1 MKLLWQQPVLL
12 QEHHFQTTTMKDSG
26 GEDPMKMHVM
36 INYVCITKHA
46 RYCNILTLLCRTDKK
61 RPTSR
66 STSPLRPY
74 ALAPKSA
81 SGPRHHHHASLPRSR
96 WQQLMVHAGSA
107 AGTTAAVISEESM
120 KCLRYCLSWLQV
132 RTQQQDF

>member
-1 MKLLWQQPVLL
+1 
-12 QEHHFQTTTMKDSG
+12 
-26 GEDPMKMHVM
+26 MKMHVM

-46 RYCNILTLLCRTDKK
+46 FRALELTHHFLCRTDKK
-61 RPTSR
+61 RPSSR

-81 SGPRHHHHASLPRSR
+81 SGPRHHHHHASPLPRSR

-132 RTQQQDF
+132 RY

>member
-1 MKLLWQQPVLL
+1 
-12 QEHHFQTTTMKDSG
+12 
-26 GEDPMKMHVM
+26 MKMHVM

-46 RYCNILTLLCRTDKK
+46 RARHNILTHHLLCRTDKK

-81 SGPRHHHHASLPRSR
+81 SGPRHHHHAHASLPRSR

-132 RTQQQDF
+132 P